1 MAKKAA
7 PKKKVTKAQMRA
19 TLDNAF
25 KMIEAVVAA
34 ASGIATAEQNG
45 TVDRG
50 GLAVTGG
57 RKGCDCGK

>member
-34 ASGIATAEQNG
+34 ASGIATAGQDG

-50 GLAVTGG
+50 GLAVGK
-57 RKGCDCGK
+57 KGSCGCT